1 MIKIGFIGAY
11 DKTDIILNI
20 AKVLTLTGTGKNV
33 LVIDNTI
40 TQKCKYIVPVINPTK
55 TYVTTYEN
63 IDVAVG
69 FSSLENL
76 KQYLG
81 LEKNEQLNYDYIII
95 DTDSF
100 EGVAKFELQGADK
113 DYFVTGFDAYSV
125 KKGIEIL
132 SQLGVP
138 THMTRIFFSKDMLRE
153 EEEYFDYLALGIK
166 AIWNDEKLYF
176 LLENGDLPAIIENQ
190 RLSKLKLRNM
200 SNTYREN
207 IAFLVNDIDKD
218 IGEKKIKNIIKEL

>member
-76 KQYLG
+76 KHYLF
-81 LEKNEQLNYDYIII
+81 LE
-95 DTDSF
+95 
-100 EGVAKFELQGADK
+100 
-113 DYFVTGFDAYSV
+113 
-125 KKGIEIL
+125 
-132 SQLGVP
+132 
-138 THMTRIFFSKDMLRE
+138 
-153 EEEYFDYLALGIK
+153 
-166 AIWNDEKLYF
+166 
-176 LLENGDLPAIIENQ
+176 EN
-190 RLSKLKLRNM
+190 
-200 SNTYREN
+200 
-207 IAFLVNDIDKD
+207 
-218 IGEKKIKNIIKEL
+218 